1 LRDLAPALRITIV
14 VIKWTQTRPTRRCLT
29 GQRRSYLH
37 YPKVSF
43 LHRVLFV
50 CRHLMLTIL
59 QGSRIQ
65 KRPLTRRTPLSLSRV
80 DIDGYTSPSFY
91 KLGGSVRP
99 PTCVY
104 VGSKTP
110 FMAVVK
116 RVRKALE
123 SGGGAQ
129 PRSTRGLPLT
139 ARVAAL
145 STGGRAAGGRNNT
158 NNNDARPDNGG
169 SEGSDGE
176 VIVLGTGRAIEKTL
190 NVAAWFQRQSDCRVS
205 LRTRSVAAVDDIVL
219 GGGKNADGDW
229 DADADPEDADEEQEG
244 DDEAEA
250 GDHSRVRMVSCLEV
264 AVRLR

>member
-1 LRDLAPALRITIV
+1 MSTVMLINAL
-14 VIKWTQTRPTRRCLT
+14 P
-29 GQRRSYLH
+29 
-37 YPKVSF
+37 
-43 LHRVLFV
+43 
-50 CRHLMLTIL
+50 
-59 QGSRIQ
+59 GSRVQ
-65 KRPLTRRTPLSLSRV
+65 KRPLTRPTPLSLSRV
-80 DIDGYTSPSFY
+80 DIDGYASPSFY
-91 KLGGSVRP
+91 KPGGGSVRP

-104 VGSKTP
+104 VGTKTP
-110 FMAVVK
+110 FMAIVK

-129 PRSTRGLPLT
+129 PRSTKGLPLT

-145 STGGRAAGGRNNT
+145 STGSRATAGRS
-158 NNNDARPDNGG
+158 NNNNSDGRGDGV

-176 VIVLGTGRAIEKTL
+176 VVVLGTGRAIEKTL

-205 LRTRSVAAVDDIVL
+205 LRTRSVTAVDDIVL

-229 DADADPEDADEEQEG
+229 DADGDPDDADAEQEG

-250 GDHSRVRMVSCLEV
+250 EDHSRVRMVSCLEV